1 MSDVN
6 RIRICNIKYNDG
18 NNYYDDFLIRLGGK
32 NTYMDLINGVGKT
45 FYMQCINQPI
55 LPNSKFDE
63 KKSINVLFN
72 KQNKNKVF
80 HSIME
85 FRLDKGSAYK
95 YAMVGICTYA
105 KENENKPFDE
115 RNNKSNKNFDM
126 FRYICL
132 YNMPNEFDIENFPLS
147 RVDENGNKKFI
158 SKNALEAKLKNL
170 QTKGTMDYAVI
181 INDTNWR
188 HHEELAKLNINKSE
202 FEEMIEINK
211 YEGNSAN
218 YLKPFPKGKDFI
230 LTSLI
235 PIIEK
240 SYQLRNS
247 DDFESS
253 ESRAN
258 TLITLRKT
266 LRELQMKEALMDKY
280 QFVQN
285 ELVNIVPKIESLFHS
300 YNEKDKVIY
309 TLSKYKKIVSYNKDL
324 NEENKS
330 KVSIDIAN
338 ATRLLSDKNNEVYEL
353 NREKDGYEI
362 KKVKLN
368 LQISEKE
375 HLVALNA
382 YKNKEES
389 IKEIEDKKLRYEC
402 EKIYRTYLALK
413 EKVKVKEESISALAK
428 DKELIMSDYNYWGCY
443 YKKTLNDELNR
454 KSELYNIEKEK
465 LNKLNKKSI
474 NLIKD
479 IAVLE
484 ANISNLD
491 NLDKLNSEK
500 LNKIDKKIND
510 TKKGIFHL
518 LKEDIL
524 KELNNNTVL
533 LNKKEEELIDYK
545 ENVVKIKATI
555 TEQNNQIKLL
565 EQDMKNKRSRLKEI
579 FEEINQYYT
588 DYTEYD
594 LIRGKYTWQHEIT
607 ISKYLKDISN
617 TIKDRIREISEQIIG
632 LNTTI
637 RDLENKTVVTLSD
650 SARQQFNIISSSY
663 KSAVL
668 GSSYLENKTLEERKI
683 LFEITEFIPYGII
696 VDKYDFNKLIND
708 ASLRRK
714 FNDEVVP
721 IINSEVLQGIGSVN
735 LDNLAFTVRD
745 KECFLDEEFNE
756 RQLLKLKREVET
768 LTIEQLRL
776 NNELKSIEND
786 YNSCMNFEI
795 KYSKVEINQKEQI
808 TKKIEMEIN
817 NIVDIVDKAKESSD
831 ILENDIEATE
841 ATIAMI
847 KQVKSKLEH
856 SIKDLKE
863 ELAEYEYL
871 EKLTKERMNIDTE
884 ASINK
889 SILDEIKLDVSQK
902 KIEAEEIDKVIPEIT
917 IRVNGLN
924 KGYIEVGKELRELY
938 FSPTKE
944 ITIFEEDLPLS
955 EIKSKFEI
963 YRKNVEGSISGLQML
978 QNAIEELNKSIEDA
992 IVEIGLQNK
1001 NKTGIKY
1008 NIEYFNNAELF
1019 TGDYNEYLEEL
1030 GKYIKDKKNELSN
1043 LILIERKL
1051 KSEFDNLKGTINNM
1065 CNNFKSKYNGMTYE
1079 EMKLSDTN
1087 IKDRLDRIDLVL
1099 KSIEVEISK
1108 AQISIKEF
1116 NDTKDALEKNVTVL
1130 MEYDNI
1136 LNRVVD
1142 RNGIQFESIEV
1153 EDYNQSLIIIE
1164 TIEGEVNIALSSLK
1178 STKINYESALDRII
1192 KNLMDSELVHFK
1204 EDLENLRQSTPVSKD
1219 ECTLII
1225 DRLQGEHGYIRS
1237 IDEEK
1242 KRIITIINEL
1252 KEDEKVF
1259 INQLLQKCEQVYGE
1273 LLNLTHLSKININ
1286 GKATSMIEV
1295 IVKPA
1300 DELIRKA
1307 RMKSYINH
1315 LVNGL
1320 QDIEESERLSYLANR
1335 LKLKDLFS
1343 QFVDN
1348 INSCD
1353 VKIYKVDAIER
1364 NSKSISW
1371 AEVIGSTGQSNGMAY
1386 NIFICLISF
1395 IKKLYNPHI
1404 GDQSRKFVML
1414 DAPFSGMA
1422 ASYIWE
1428 PITKLLDENNFQIL
1442 CLGYGMPSNLLPLF
1456 DVKYYLDTEVN
1467 DTGTQTVVVKK
1478 LKSQVDLD
1486 KLSYKKLVGEQISMI
1501 D

>member
-1 MSDVN
+1 MPDVN

-18 NNYYDDFLIRLGGK
+18 NNYYDDFLLKLGGK
-32 NTYMDLINGVGKT
+32 NTYADLINGVGKT

-85 FRLDKGSAYK
+85 FRLDQGSAYK

-105 KENENKPFDE
+105 KENEKKIFE
-115 RNNKSNKNFDM
+115 EEHNKSNRNFDM

-132 YNMPNEFDIENFPLS
+132 YNMPNEFDIENFPIS

-158 SKNALEAKLKNL
+158 SKNALERNLRDL
-170 QTKGTMDYAVI
+170 QTKGSMDYAVI

-280 QFVQN
+280 EYVQN
-285 ELVNIVPKIESLFHS
+285 ELVNIVPKIEGLFHS

-309 TLSKYKKIVSYNKDL
+309 TLGKYKKIVSYNKTL
-324 NEENKS
+324 NEENTS
-330 KVSIDIAN
+330 KVSEDITK
-338 ATRLLSDKNNEVYEL
+338 ATKLLSDKSIEVYEL
-353 NREKDGYEI
+353 NKEKDAYEI
-362 KKVKLN
+362 KKVKLKF
-368 LQISEKE
+368 QISEKE

-382 YKNKEES
+382 CKNKEEN
-389 IKEIEDKKLRYEC
+389 IKGIEDKKLRYEC
-402 EKIYRTYLALK
+402 EKIYRTYLDLK

-428 DKELIMSDYNYWGCY
+428 DKELIISDYNYWGCY
-443 YKKTLNDELNR
+443 YKKALNDEFSK
-454 KSELYNIEKEK
+454 KSGLYNIEKEK
-465 LNKLNKKSI
+465 LDKLNKN
-474 NLIKD
+474 NLKVIKD
-479 IAVLE
+479 IAGLE
-484 ANISNLD
+484 ANIPSLE
-491 NLDKLNSEK
+491 NLDKLNSDK
-500 LNKIDKKIND
+500 LNKLDKEIND
-510 TKKGIFHL
+510 TKKGILHF

-524 KELNNNTVL
+524 KELNNNND
-533 LNKKEEELIDYK
+533 LNKKKEEELKDFN
-545 ENVVKIKATI
+545 ENLVKSKATI
-555 TEQNNQIKLL
+555 TDYNNQTKLL
-565 EQDMKNKRSRLKEI
+565 QQDMENKRSRLKEI
-579 FEEINQYYT
+579 LEEIDQYNG
-588 DYTEYD
+588 DYNNYD
-594 LIRGKYTWQHEIT
+594 LIRGKYTYQEETI
-607 ISKYLKDISN
+607 ISKYLKGISN
-617 TIKDRIREISEQIIG
+617 TIKEEIRKIGEKITG

-637 RDLENKTVVTLSD
+637 RDLENKTVVSLSD
-650 SARQQFNIISSSY
+650 CARQQFNIISASY

-668 GSSYLENKTLEERKI
+668 GSSYLENKTLEERKV
-683 LFEITEFIPYGII
+683 LFEITELIPYGII
-696 VDKYDFNKLIND
+696 VDKYDFNKIVSD
-708 ASLRRK
+708 ISLRRK

-721 IINSEVLQGIGSVN
+721 IINSEVLHEVGSVN
-735 LDNLAFTVRD
+735 LENLTFTIRD
-745 KECFLDEEFNE
+745 KECFLDLEFNE
-756 RQLLKLKREVET
+756 RQLIKLKKEVEA

-776 NNELKSIEND
+776 NNELNSIEND
-786 YNSCMNFEI
+786 YNSCINFEI
-795 KYSKVEINQKEQI
+795 KYNEVEIKQKEQL
-808 TKKIEMEIN
+808 TKRLEMEIN
-817 NIVDIVDKAKESSD
+817 NIVDTVTKAKESTNT
-831 ILENDIEATE
+831 LEKDIEATE
-841 ATIAMI
+841 ATIVMV
-847 KQVKSKLEH
+847 KQFMSKLDH
-856 SIKDLKE
+856 NIKDLEE
-863 ELAEYEYL
+863 ELADYESL
-871 EKLTKERMNIDTE
+871 EKLTKERVDLDSE
-884 ASINK
+884 VSINK
-889 SILDEIKLDVSQK
+889 ARLEEIKIEFSQK
-902 KIEAEEIDKVIPEIT
+902 KIEAEEIDKEIPEIS
-917 IRVNGLN
+917 IRVDGLN
-924 KGYIEVGKELRELY
+924 KDSIEAGKELKELS
-938 FSPTKE
+938 FSPTNE

-955 EIKSKFEI
+955 EIKSKFEL

-978 QNAIEELNKSIEDA
+978 QEAIEEINQSIKNVVDEIRLKNKSC
-992 IVEIGLQNK
+992 
-1001 NKTGIKY
+1001 IKY
-1008 NIEYFNNAELF
+1008 NIEYFKSTELF
-1019 TGDYNEYLEEL
+1019 TGDYNNYIEQLGKSITDKKEEL
-1030 GKYIKDKKNELSN
+1030 CN
-1043 LILIERKL
+1043 LNLIEREFKT
-1051 KSEFDNLKGTINNM
+1051 EFDKLKGTINNM
-1065 CNNFKSKYNGMTYE
+1065 CDNFKSKYHGLTYE

-1087 IKDRLDRIDLVL
+1087 IKERLDRIDIVL
-1099 KSIEVEISK
+1099 NSIEVEISK
-1108 AQISIKEF
+1108 TQGSIKEF
-1116 NDTKDALEKNVTVL
+1116 NDTKDELEKKAKVL
-1130 MEYDNI
+1130 LEYDNI
-1136 LNRVVD
+1136 LNRVAD
-1142 RNGIQFESIEV
+1142 RKGIQFQNDEV
-1153 EDYNQSLIIIE
+1153 EDYNQSLSGIK
-1164 TIEGEVNIALSSLK
+1164 TIEGEVNRALYSLER
-1178 STKINYESALDRII
+1178 TKINYESALDRII
-1192 KNLMDSELVHFK
+1192 KNLMNSELVHFK

-1225 DRLQGEHGYIRS
+1225 DRLQGEHGYIKS
-1237 IDEEK
+1237 LEEEK
-1242 KRIITIINEL
+1242 KRISNIINEL
-1252 KEDEKVF
+1252 KEDEEVF

-1300 DELIRKA
+1300 DEVIRKA

-1320 QDIEESERLSYLANR
+1320 QNIEEAERLSYLANN

-1348 INSCD
+1348 INNCD
-1353 VKIYKVDAIER
+1353 VKIYKVDAIES

-1386 NIFICLISF
+1386 NIFISLISF

-1404 GDQSRKFVML
+1404 GDESRKFVML
-1414 DAPFSGMA
+1414 DAPFSGMS

-1428 PITKLLDENNFQIL
+1428 PIIKLLDENNFQIL

-1467 DTGTQTVVVKK
+1467 NTGTQTVVVKK
-1478 LKSQVDLD
+1478 LKSEVDLD
-1486 KLSYKKLVGEQISMI
+1486 KLSYMKLVGEQISLI
-1501 D
+1501 E